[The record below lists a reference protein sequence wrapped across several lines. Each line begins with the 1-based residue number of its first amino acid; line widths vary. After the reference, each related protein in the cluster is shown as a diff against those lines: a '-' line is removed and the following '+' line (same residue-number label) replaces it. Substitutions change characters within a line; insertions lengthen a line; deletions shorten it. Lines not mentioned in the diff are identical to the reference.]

1 MTKNTEI
8 RATIDSE
15 VYGTLRL
22 WYNPSEDELLYC
34 AKDVAKMFGYKDPGR
49 SVRNLCRHISKICF
63 NTDGGVQRLNFIG
76 QEDICR
82 LCENSPEP
90 DPCDICEYIEC
101 VTDDFF
107 CDIENDFADCE
118 DKDYED
124 DYDEEEDELDI
135 FFDDEHDEGY
145 LELIEKNN
153 AYEIPDS
160 SEATYNYLG
169 KDFIEGF
176 EKALDAYDFLIE
188 AISKAL
194 ENPELFVKAAVLV
207 ADCNAKA

>member
-15 VYGTLRL
+15 IYGTLRL

-49 SVRNLCRHISKICF
+49 SVRNLCRHIEKISF
-63 NTDGGVQRLNFIG
+63 DTDGGVQRLNFIG
-76 QEDICR
+76 QDDICR
-82 LCENSPEP
+82 LCENAPCI
-90 DPCDICEYIEC
+90 DPYDVCEYIESIEE
-101 VTDDFF
+101 DFF
-107 CDIENDFADCE
+107 YDLDNGFIDCDE
-118 DKDYED
+118 
-124 DYDEEEDELDI
+124 EEEDELLIDCDE
-135 FFDDEHDEGY
+135 DDYEDGHDEGY
-145 LELIEKNN
+145 LELIEENS
-153 AYEIPDS
+153 APEIPEF
-160 SEATYNYLG
+160 SESTYKYLG
-169 KDFIEGF
+169 KEFIEKF

-207 ADCNAKA
+207 ADCNAEA

>member
-34 AKDVAKMFGYKDPGR
+34 AKDAAKMFGFKDPGR

-118 DKDYED
+118 D
-124 DYDEEEDELDI
+124 
-135 FFDDEHDEGY
+135 
-145 LELIEKNN
+145 
-153 AYEIPDS
+153 
-160 SEATYNYLG
+160 
-169 KDFIEGF
+169 
-176 EKALDAYDFLIE
+176 
-188 AISKAL
+188 
-194 ENPELFVKAAVLV
+194 
-207 ADCNAKA
+207 